1 MTLETCTHILTALAI
16 TLGARMDVP
25 TYRAYHRALQDV
37 PAPLLEAAADAAG
50 RTPRGAYEPTFPTPA
65 TLRAMA
71 ESCRQAL
78 VAAHP
83 YRPGACC
90 EGSGWQGVTED
101 GAAKVKRC
109 ACHQAHQKALLA
121 LGLGSPL
128 LLSAAQPPEAEAEA
142 FDPRAARVGSE

>member
-1 MTLETCTHILTALAI
+1 MTLEHCTKILTTLAI
-16 TLGARMDVP
+16 TLGVRMDVP
-25 TYRAYHRALQDV
+25 TFRAYWRSLQDV

-50 RTPRGAYEPTFPTPA
+50 RTPRAAYEPTFPTPA

-83 YRPGACC
+83 YRPGRCC
-90 EGSGWQGVTED
+90 DGSGWQQVLVDGVPF
-101 GAAKVKRC
+101 VRRC
-109 ACHQAHQKALLA
+109 ACHQAHQRAILA

-128 LLSAAQPPEAEAEA
+128 LLSAAVPPEAEA
-142 FDPRAARVGSE
+142 FDPRAAQVGSE

>member
-1 MTLETCTHILTALAI
+1 MTLEDCTKILTSLAI

-25 TYRAYHRALQDV
+25 TFRAYHRALQDMPV
-37 PAPLLEAAADAAG
+37 PLLEAAADAAG

-71 ESCRQAL
+71 DVCRQAL

-83 YRPGACC
+83 YRPGPCC
-90 EGSGWQGVTED
+90 DHSGWQSAAMDGV
-101 GAAKVKRC
+101 AWVRRC
-109 ACHQAHQKALLA
+109 TCWQAHQQAIAA

-128 LLSAAQPPEAEAEA
+128 LLSAAVQPEVEAEA
-142 FDPRAARVGSE
+142 FDPRAAQVGSD